1 MGENPYVMSLV
12 TQAGVIITAVLGFIT
27 AIIQV
32 HSNKKAKESDKTLL
46 ELKSEVNKKLETNDK
61 NNKAMEQSMVI
72 LLRSQIVSKCEK
84 YQELGYLPDYAR
96 SCICD
101 LFAQYTALGGNHG
114 VNVLV
119 DEVLKLPAIKIN
131 ALQKEEYKV

>member
-1 MGENPYVMSLV
+1 MSE
-12 TQAGVIITAVLGFIT
+12 AVIVALITGLCM
-27 AIIQV
+27 AIPQMY
-32 HSNKKAKESDKTLL
+32 STYKQNKQNKKTNA
-46 ELKSEVNKKLETNDK
+46 KLEDNDI
-61 NNKAMEQSMVI
+61 NNKAMKASMII

-119 DEVLKLPAIKIN
+119 DETLKLPPIK
-131 ALQKEEYKV
+131 EG

>member
-1 MGENPYVMSLV
+1 MNE
-12 TQAGVIITAVLGFIT
+12 IIIALIT
-27 AIIQV
+27 GLCVAIPNMYATYKQ
-32 HSNKKAKESDKTLL
+32 NKKT
-46 ELKSEVNKKLETNDK
+46 NRKLDDNDK
-61 NNKAMEQSMVI
+61 NNKAMEQSMII

-101 LFAQYTALGGNHG
+101 LFAQYTDLGGNHG
-114 VNVLV
+114 VNILV